1 MSKNYIT
8 ISVTSND
15 LNKRIDKFLT
25 EKVSSISR
33 NRLQS
38 IISEKKVKI
47 NNQIII
53 SSSSKIKSSGII
65 TLEIPE
71 PIEAVANQRILKLK
85 LFMRIVI

>member
-33 NRLQS
+33 NRLQT

-53 SSSSKIKSSGII
+53 SSSSKIKSSGIV

-71 PIEAVANQRILKLK
+71 PVEAHSRTKGY
-85 LFMRIVI
+85 

>member
-15 LNKRIDKFLT
+15 LDKRIDKFLT
-25 EKVSSISR
+25 EKVASVSR

-47 NNQIII
+47 NDQIII
-53 SSSSKIKSSGII
+53 SSSSRIKSTGLI

-71 PIEAVANQRILKLK
+71 PIEAIAKPKDIKINI
-85 LFMRIVI
+85 I

>member
-1 MSKNYIT
+1 MSKNYIS

-25 EKVSSISR
+25 EKVRSISR

-47 NNQIII
+47 NDQIII
-53 SSSSKIKSSGII
+53 SSSSKIKYSGII

-71 PIEAVANQRILKLK
+71 PIEAQAIPKNIQKKI
-85 LFMRIVI
+85 IY